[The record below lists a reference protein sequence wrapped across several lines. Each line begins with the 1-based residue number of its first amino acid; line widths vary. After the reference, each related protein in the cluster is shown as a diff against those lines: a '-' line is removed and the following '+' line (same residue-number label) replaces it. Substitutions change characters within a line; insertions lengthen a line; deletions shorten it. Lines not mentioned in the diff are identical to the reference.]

1 MGSAAPCE
9 MTGMGMGRRQ
19 GSRFRAGAG
28 ARRGGQVL
36 LAVLAAGLLPAGQA
50 EAANEDRV
58 FTIGNYPVEARAADA
73 VAAKNQAIAEGQQ
86 AALRSLLRRI
96 VPVTSYNRISR
107 LKGVKAGDLI
117 DGLSVRSE
125 RNSQTEYIASYDF
138 QFQAEAVRR
147 LLDKE
152 GIPFLDRQAPVVTV
166 VPIYRAPSEQG
177 TPDVFTD
184 ARGSDSWLYAWKS
197 LDLQNALTPVSLQ
210 PLKKTVHRDTIK
222 AILDGEP
229 APIRTMGR
237 EYETETLLIAVLE
250 PELGAKKVN
259 VTLAGRDSVAS
270 FRLTRTYRLDG
281 PDLTYTAE
289 LAAVRALGVLEGRW
303 KAINVRGVGSIGD
316 GGATSRSEGA
326 SDGRPIG
333 AAHTGGSAS
342 GDGLLHIA
350 VEFRS
355 MADWTS
361 ISRQLAGTPDIS
373 DLDVLGLGGRSARI
387 QLRYPGGA
395 QQLAVA
401 LASQGL
407 ILRNSGSG
415 WLLTQR

>member
-1 MGSAAPCE
+1 M
-9 MTGMGMGRRQ
+9 
-19 GSRFRAGAG
+19 
-28 ARRGGQVL
+28 
-36 LAVLAAGLLPAGQA
+36 LAALAIAHFAAGPAA
-50 EAANEDRV
+50 AANEDRV
-58 FTIGNYPVEARAADA
+58 FTIGNYPVEARASDA

-107 LKGVKAGDLI
+107 LKDVKAGDLI

-166 VPIYRAPSEQG
+166 VPVYRAPPEPG
-177 TPDVFTD
+177 TPEVFTD

-197 LDLQNALTPVSLQ
+197 LDLQNSLTPISLQ
-210 PLKKTVHRDTIK
+210 PLKKSVHKDTIK

-229 APIRTMGR
+229 APLRTMGR
-237 EYETETLLIAVLE
+237 DYETETLLVAVLE
-250 PELGAKKVN
+250 PELGAKKVH
-259 VTLAGRDSVAS
+259 VTLAGRDAVAP

-281 PDLTYTAE
+281 PDLAYTAE

-303 KAINVRGVGSIGD
+303 KAINVRGGGGIGD
-316 GGATSRSEGA
+316 DGSVSPRSEGS
-326 SDGRPIG
+326 SDGR
-333 AAHTGGSAS
+333 ATGIASAGGDAS
-342 GDGLLHIA
+342 GDGLLRIA

-361 ISRQLAGTPDIS
+361 ISRQLAGTPDVS

-407 ILRNSGSG
+407 ILRSTGSG